1 MALQTQVWLKH
12 IQKNF
17 FPDNSFVTK
26 SINDNAHINDKT
38 VHIPNAGAP
47 SKVVEGR
54 TTFPAT
60 ISTREDQVVSYNM
73 THFST
78 DPIRVHNATAVELS
92 YDLLSSIMDNDKAEL
107 QRTVHNYI
115 LDQWAKSH
123 GGILR
128 TTGKL
133 AQAHTFAGATGKR
146 KTVTAGDIL
155 QIATLF
161 DNQMVPTEG
170 RYLLL
175 DATMYNDLLGN
186 LAEGDKTAF
195 FHATD
200 AEKGIL
206 GELYGIK
213 IMKRGRAI
221 RLKSDAETIIFGDDT
236 HEATELAAGIA
247 WQESCVSHASS
258 KISMYYDSSAPEY
271 YGDIMSFDM
280 RAGGAGRRFDKKGVA
295 LLVETA
301 E

>member
-1 MALQTQVWLKH
+1 MALQTQVWLKY
-12 IQKNF
+12 IEENF

-26 SINDNAHINDKT
+26 SLNDTIHVNNKK

-54 TTFPAT
+54 TTFPAE
-60 ISTREDQVVSYNM
+60 IKTREDQVVSYDM
-73 THFST
+73 KHFST
-78 DPIRVHNATAVELS
+78 DPIRVHNATAAELS
-92 YDLLSSIMDNDKAEL
+92 YDLMSSIMGNDRSEI
-107 QRTVHNYI
+107 QRVVHNYI

-123 GGILR
+123 GGIVR

-133 AQAHTFAGATGKR
+133 AQAHTFAGATGRR
-146 KTVTAGDIL
+146 KTVTAADIL
-155 QIATLF
+155 SIATLF
-161 DNQMVPTEG
+161 DNQELPTED

-221 RLKSDAETIIFGDDT
+221 RLKSDAETILFGDEA
-236 HEATELAAGIA
+236 HEATELASGIA
-247 WQESCVSHASS
+247 WQKSCVSHASS
-258 KISMYYDSSAPEY
+258 KINMYYNASVAEY

-280 RAGGAGRRFDKKGVA
+280 RAGASGRRFDKKGIA